1 MMFDRGFMALPTCV
15 ALVAVLVVCLAQRV
29 GMRRTCLYL
38 VLTVYVGAVAAVTLF
53 PLPVGLQLG
62 SPQDQ
67 VVVWGATINLV
78 PFAGIARTVADAAQ
92 TGWWWTIAVTI
103 VGGNVL
109 MFVPLGFMPPLLS
122 ERFHRFRTTLFVLV
136 ACSAAIELAQ
146 LTVGLA
152 VVGGLYRV
160 VDVDDVILNVV
171 GGSIGFG
178 LWKAS
183 LVADDAQT
191 ESYAFSSCWSSSFSS
206 VLQASSAH
214 LTRAGMRAMDSSSAA
229 SSRSARSSSVSGRPL
244 IMSR

>member
-92 TGWWWTIAVTI
+92 TGWW
-103 VGGNVL
+103 
-109 MFVPLGFMPPLLS
+109 
-122 ERFHRFRTTLFVLV
+122 
-136 ACSAAIELAQ
+136 
-146 LTVGLA
+146 
-152 VVGGLYRV
+152 
-160 VDVDDVILNVV
+160 
-171 GGSIGFG
+171 
-178 LWKAS
+178 
-183 LVADDAQT
+183 
-191 ESYAFSSCWSSSFSS
+191 
-206 VLQASSAH
+206 
-214 LTRAGMRAMDSSSAA
+214 
-229 SSRSARSSSVSGRPL
+229 
-244 IMSR
+244 

>member
-92 TGWWWTIAVTI
+92 TGWWWTCLCSFRWGSCCRCCPSAFIDFAQRC
-103 VGGNVL
+103 
-109 MFVPLGFMPPLLS
+109 LS
-122 ERFHRFRTTLFVLV
+122 WL
-136 ACSAAIELAQ
+136 
-146 LTVGLA
+146 
-152 VVGGLYRV
+152 RV
-160 VDVDDVILNVV
+160 R
-171 GGSIGFG
+171 
-178 LWKAS
+178 
-183 LVADDAQT
+183 QP
-191 ESYAFSSCWSSSFSS
+191 SS
-206 VLQASSAH
+206 
-214 LTRAGMRAMDSSSAA
+214 
-229 SSRSARSSSVSGRPL
+229 
-244 IMSR
+244 

>member
-15 ALVAVLVVCLAQRV
+15 ALVAVLVVCFGPASRNAAQRAS
-29 GMRRTCLYL
+29 TW

-109 MFVPLGFMPPLLS
+109 MFVPLGFMLPLLS
-122 ERFHRFRTTLFVLV
+122 ERFHRFRNVVCPGCVFGSV
-136 ACSAAIELAQ
+136 EPAQ

-178 LWKAS
+178 LWKAYER
-183 LVADDAQT
+183 LRVAR
-191 ESYAFSSCWSSSFSS
+191 CGR
-206 VLQASSAH
+206 
-214 LTRAGMRAMDSSSAA
+214 RAD
-229 SSRSARSSSVSGRPL
+229 
-244 IMSR
+244 

>member
-62 SPQDQ
+62 S
-67 VVVWGATINLV
+67 TINLV

-152 VVGGLYRV
+152 RWLAVC
-160 VDVDDVILNVV
+160 I
-171 GGSIGFG
+171 
-178 LWKAS
+178 AS
-183 LVADDAQT
+183 WMWMM
-191 ESYAFSSCWSSSFSS
+191 SS
-206 VLQASSAH
+206 
-214 LTRAGMRAMDSSSAA
+214 
-229 SSRSARSSSVSGRPL
+229 
-244 IMSR
+244 

>member
-1 MMFDRGFMALPTCV
+1 MALPTCV

-38 VLTVYVGAVAAVTLF
+38 VLTVYVGAVAAGHPRFRFRWV
-53 PLPVGLQLG
+53 VQLG

-109 MFVPLGFMPPLLS
+109 MFVPLGFMLPLLS

-146 LTVGLA
+146 LTLASRVG
-152 VVGGLYRV
+152 VC
-160 VDVDDVILNVV
+160 I
-171 GGSIGFG
+171 
-178 LWKAS
+178 AS
-183 LVADDAQT
+183 WMWMM
-191 ESYAFSSCWSSSFSS
+191 SS
-206 VLQASSAH
+206 
-214 LTRAGMRAMDSSSAA
+214 
-229 SSRSARSSSVSGRPL
+229 
-244 IMSR
+244 

>member
-109 MFVPLGFMPPLLS
+109 MFVPLGFML
-122 ERFHRFRTTLFVLV
+122 
-136 ACSAAIELAQ
+136 

-178 LWKAS
+178 LWKAYER
-183 LVADDAQT
+183 LRVAR
-191 ESYAFSSCWSSSFSS
+191 CGR
-206 VLQASSAH
+206 
-214 LTRAGMRAMDSSSAA
+214 RAD
-229 SSRSARSSSVSGRPL
+229 
-244 IMSR
+244 

>member
-122 ERFHRFRTTLFVLV
+122 
-136 ACSAAIELAQ
+136 
-146 LTVGLA
+146 
-152 VVGGLYRV
+152 
-160 VDVDDVILNVV
+160 
-171 GGSIGFG
+171 
-178 LWKAS
+178 
-183 LVADDAQT
+183 
-191 ESYAFSSCWSSSFSS
+191 
-206 VLQASSAH
+206 
-214 LTRAGMRAMDSSSAA
+214 
-229 SSRSARSSSVSGRPL
+229 
-244 IMSR
+244 

>member
-67 VVVWGATINLV
+67 VVV
-78 PFAGIARTVADAAQ
+78 
-92 TGWWWTIAVTI
+92 
-103 VGGNVL
+103 GGNVL
-109 MFVPLGFMPPLLS
+109 MFVPLGFMLPLLS

-178 LWKAS
+178 LWKAYER
-183 LVADDAQT
+183 LRVAR
-191 ESYAFSSCWSSSFSS
+191 CGR
-206 VLQASSAH
+206 
-214 LTRAGMRAMDSSSAA
+214 RAD
-229 SSRSARSSSVSGRPL
+229 
-244 IMSR
+244 

>member
-1 MMFDRGFMALPTCV
+1 M
-15 ALVAVLVVCLAQRV
+15 
-29 GMRRTCLYL
+29 
-38 VLTVYVGAVAAVTLF
+38 
-53 PLPVGLQLG
+53 
-62 SPQDQ
+62 
-67 VVVWGATINLV
+67 

-109 MFVPLGFMPPLLS
+109 MFVPLGFMLPLLS

-178 LWKAS
+178 LWKAYER
-183 LVADDAQT
+183 LRVAR
-191 ESYAFSSCWSSSFSS
+191 CGR
-206 VLQASSAH
+206 
-214 LTRAGMRAMDSSSAA
+214 RAD
-229 SSRSARSSSVSGRPL
+229 
-244 IMSR
+244 

>member
-109 MFVPLGFMPPLLS
+109 MFVPLGFMLPLLS

-136 ACSAAIELAQ
+136 ACSAPIELAQ

-178 LWKAS
+178 LWKAYER
-183 LVADDAQT
+183 LRVAR
-191 ESYAFSSCWSSSFSS
+191 CGR
-206 VLQASSAH
+206 
-214 LTRAGMRAMDSSSAA
+214 RAD
-229 SSRSARSSSVSGRPL
+229 
-244 IMSR
+244 

>member
-109 MFVPLGFMPPLLS
+109 MFVPLGFMLPLLS

-146 LTVGLA
+146 LTVGLS

-178 LWKAS
+178 FWKAYER
-183 LVADDAQT
+183 LRVAR
-191 ESYAFSSCWSSSFSS
+191 CGR
-206 VLQASSAH
+206 
-214 LTRAGMRAMDSSSAA
+214 RAD
-229 SSRSARSSSVSGRPL
+229 
-244 IMSR
+244 

>member
-1 MMFDRGFMALPTCV
+1 MEAAWGGGGYDVRSRVHGVADVRGACSGARRMLGAAGRNAAHVPLPG
-15 ALVAVLVVCLAQRV
+15 AYGL
-29 GMRRTCLYL
+29 RRRR
-38 VLTVYVGAVAAVTLF
+38 GGGH
-53 PLPVGLQLG
+53 PLSAPVGLQLG

-109 MFVPLGFMPPLLS
+109 MFVPLGFMLPLLS

-178 LWKAS
+178 LWKAYER
-183 LVADDAQT
+183 LRVAR
-191 ESYAFSSCWSSSFSS
+191 CGR
-206 VLQASSAH
+206 
-214 LTRAGMRAMDSSSAA
+214 RAD
-229 SSRSARSSSVSGRPL
+229 
-244 IMSR
+244 

>member
-29 GMRRTCLYL
+29 GMRRTCVYL
-38 VLTVYVGAVAAVTLF
+38 VHTVYVGAVAAVTLF

-109 MFVPLGFMPPLLS
+109 MFVPLGFMLPLLS

-152 VVGGLYRV
+152 RWLAVC
-160 VDVDDVILNVV
+160 I
-171 GGSIGFG
+171 
-178 LWKAS
+178 AS
-183 LVADDAQT
+183 WMWMM
-191 ESYAFSSCWSSSFSS
+191 SS
-206 VLQASSAH
+206 
-214 LTRAGMRAMDSSSAA
+214 
-229 SSRSARSSSVSGRPL
+229 
-244 IMSR
+244 

>member
-136 ACSAAIELAQ
+136 
-146 LTVGLA
+146 
-152 VVGGLYRV
+152 GGLYRV

-178 LWKAS
+178 LWKAYER
-183 LVADDAQT
+183 LRVAR
-191 ESYAFSSCWSSSFSS
+191 CGR
-206 VLQASSAH
+206 
-214 LTRAGMRAMDSSSAA
+214 RAD
-229 SSRSARSSSVSGRPL
+229 
-244 IMSR
+244 